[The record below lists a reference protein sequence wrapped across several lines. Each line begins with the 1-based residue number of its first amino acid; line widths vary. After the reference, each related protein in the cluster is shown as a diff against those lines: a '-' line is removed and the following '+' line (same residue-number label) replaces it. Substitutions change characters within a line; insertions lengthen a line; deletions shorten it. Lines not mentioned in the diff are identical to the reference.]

1 MIEEVQAPPPIL
13 HDERGLDDYIDLDS
27 EEIKS
32 SDGSIFI
39 PAPERI
45 REVSGGVRRRDAK
58 FTSK

>member
-45 REVSGGVRRRDAK
+45 REVSGGVRR
-58 FTSK
+58 